1 MEIFHC
7 CDFTHN
13 DYLGWL
19 QTTKIA
25 LNKVI
30 EMKKLAILSIVG
42 VFVILAVSCNQKD
55 QEQERLATVKEIQVL
70 LRDQNFEAARLMA
83 IDTLDPQLRSLY
95 YEADEQ
101 LGHASHLD
109 VRCNERIEE
118 ILYGIVKKVPAS
130 NIRFNRDI
138 YAELHTL
145 YPENELYKRKFIYYD
160 RKQRGVL

>member
-1 MEIFHC
+1 
-7 CDFTHN
+7 
-13 DYLGWL
+13 
-19 QTTKIA
+19 
-25 LNKVI
+25 
-30 EMKKLAILSIVG
+30 MKKFAIISIVS
-42 VFVILAVSCNQKD
+42 VFLILVLSCNQKNE
-55 QEQERLATVKEIQVL
+55 EQDRLATVKEIRL
-70 LRDQNFEAARLMA
+70 LIKDKNFEAARLMA

-118 ILYGIVKKVPAS
+118 ILYEIVKKVPAS

-145 YPENELYKRKFIYYD
+145 YPENELYKKKYIYYD
-160 RKQRGVL
+160 RKQRGVINY

>member
-1 MEIFHC
+1 
-7 CDFTHN
+7 
-13 DYLGWL
+13 
-19 QTTKIA
+19 
-25 LNKVI
+25 
-30 EMKKLAILSIVG
+30 MKKLAILSIVA
-42 VFVILAVSCNQKD
+42 VFLIVAVGCNQKD
-55 QEQERLATVKEIQVL
+55 QGQERLATAREIKQL
-70 LRDQNFEAARLMA
+70 LKDKNFEAARLMA

-118 ILYGIVKKVPAS
+118 VLYRIVKKVPAS

-145 YPENELYKRKFIYYD
+145 YPENELYKKKYIYYD

>member
-1 MEIFHC
+1 
-7 CDFTHN
+7 
-13 DYLGWL
+13 
-19 QTTKIA
+19 
-25 LNKVI
+25 
-30 EMKKLAILSIVG
+30 MKKFAIISIVS
-42 VFVILAVSCNQKD
+42 VFLILVFSCNQKD
-55 QEQERLATVKEIQVL
+55 QDQNRLAIIKEVQVFI
-70 LRDQNFEAARLMA
+70 DDKNFEAVRLAA

-118 ILYGIVKKVPAS
+118 ILYEIVKKVPAK

-145 YPENELYKRKFIYYD
+145 YPENELYKKKFIYYD
-160 RKQRGVL
+160 RKQRGVLKY

>member
-1 MEIFHC
+1 
-7 CDFTHN
+7 
-13 DYLGWL
+13 
-19 QTTKIA
+19 
-25 LNKVI
+25 
-30 EMKKLAILSIVG
+30 MKKLAILSIVG

>member
-1 MEIFHC
+1 
-7 CDFTHN
+7 
-13 DYLGWL
+13 
-19 QTTKIA
+19 
-25 LNKVI
+25 
-30 EMKKLAILSIVG
+30 MKKFAIVSIVS
-42 VFVILAVSCNQKD
+42 VFLILVLSCNQKD
-55 QEQERLATVKEIQVL
+55 KSQEKLATVREIQVL
-70 LRDQNFEAARLMA
+70 LKDKNFEAARLIA
-83 IDTLDPQLRSLY
+83 IDTLDPQIRSLY

-145 YPENELYKRKFIYYD
+145 YPENELYKKKYIYYD